1 MSFKEWWESLP
12 IVERKIIGYNTAMF
26 VWSETVRNMATALT
40 TPRFMMTC
48 AEDKIIIMRT
58 GGDASGE
65 GGMFSLKEFEAAV
78 DEFFNK
84 NF

>member
-1 MSFKEWWESLP
+1 MSFEEWWEALP
-12 IVERKIIGYNTAMF
+12 IVERKIIGYNTAKF
-26 VWSETVRNMATALT
+26 VWSEATRKTATALT
-40 TPRFMMTC
+40 TPNFMMSC

-65 GGMFSLKEFEAAV
+65 GGMFSLREFEAVV
-78 DEFFNK
+78 DAFFNK